1 VLQTRKKSLLS
12 DDDRLS
18 KISEYLDDE
27 SNKEFCY
34 QVAGGKRGPLE
45 CNCLS
50 CLKGEDSDSKMTVAQ
65 YILWF
70 AELPKQ
76 TQQLLVME
84 KIRQRTQPKG
94 ISNSFFFHSRIQAMS
109 SLDKKW
115 GKR

>member
-1 VLQTRKKSLLS
+1 MAEEEGIQEGSKPQTQRSAYKQNWSTVLQTRKKSLLS
-12 DDDRLS
+12 DDDQLS

-27 SNKEFCY
+27 LNKEFCS

-50 CLKGEDSDSKMTVAQ
+50 CLKGEDNKMAVAQ

-76 TQQLLVME
+76 T
-84 KIRQRTQPKG
+84 
-94 ISNSFFFHSRIQAMS
+94 
-109 SLDKKW
+109 
-115 GKR
+115 